1 MRSGIF
7 PVDKILLD
15 KALARYEY
23 YEYVLLLHM
32 NTNTNITYEYI

>member
-1 MRSGIF
+1 MRNGIF

-32 NTNTNITYEYI
+32 NTNITYEYI